1 MENNTHNT
9 LSVPGRVNDP
19 QTLARFASIKSY
31 DDYVKD
37 KNNPVV
43 MVTLTLGDQPF
54 LNKNHFET
62 FLTQHTN
69 AHDEFTI
76 VVSDTAIDDFYGQV
90 MKNSKN
96 LLGEKI
102 TIHFHQK
109 GNIVQSFKGIIANI
123 CNKKNEGGGYGNLY
137 ISGFAPSIL
146 LDSGKECQSYENKT
160 LKEIVTQATEEY
172 KEVTIN
178 TNGLLNTKY
187 QIPYVVQYKESD
199 YQFIQ
204 RLARRYG
211 EFFYYNGTQL
221 MFNNETQKTV
231 TLLEG
236 GDLINV
242 EFELMIK
249 PQNFSYISYD
259 VETGNTEQKT
269 TQEVHLQDKINPFQ
283 YAAIKASEKV
293 FTKKPTIPYNA
304 ISEQFR
310 GDYLK
315 DVVRR
320 EKESREQLM
329 QVRGKSRNPHLR
341 IGGFIKLKDINDKP
355 MESYRII
362 DIKHH
367 QSGYDYENEFIAIP
381 DVYIAYYYDEQALP
395 RAEQQVAR
403 VTDNNDPKGLGRVRV
418 QFIWQEKH
426 QTKTPW
432 IRVVQPH
439 AGGGKGFYFIPEIGE
454 EVWVDFEDQ
463 NAERPFVVGSNY
475 NGKEYSPFHN
485 TNNDIKAIQTRSGH
499 KLVFTEDESILL
511 SDKNGNT
518 LRFDTQGKNIE
529 ISAPES
535 ISLCAGKDLNL
546 SAGNNLVMDV
556 ANTAFFNVLQQM
568 LVTTPFM
575 KQLIADYFHTQ
586 AGKALIN
593 SDQEIKI
600 EAKETNVA
608 GVEKLFIHSDE
619 LATVNSKGLLEVKGE
634 QGTKHSNKAESLAQD
649 PVVIEGK
656 ALVMFRPNSDWEDDS
671 ASSDN
676 PTYGFDWYRENDTQ
690 LIGDAA
696 QIDTIMGFYHNN
708 DTETSF
714 NPEDAAVIE
723 SFKNEY
729 RNVTIDRN
737 GTPYR
742 YFVPKLILYK
752 NENEQVRSVAA
763 LDIIYD
769 VYEEPNNLFIEYER
783 EYFNITEPGTIVYGV
798 SPRTSQQTPRPEI
811 AYQPTEGYNIF
822 KIFSKSVGNHKSLTV
837 EIECLKPFGDLK
849 GKQIKA
855 YTLTEGTNGQPAQK
869 KIVGV
874 LDVMPNSKANR
885 KVVKL
890 LMVNVIT
897 DVDSDRNVE
906 KGYEAPKLLEQKKYL
921 RKYLR
926 NSLIDPIFKKVD
938 LDLSGITLRDQFNRA
953 YTRNNNLLYNT
964 PTGHQHLSTY
974 LKEKLKEKLK
984 AILNERLRGKTV
996 NLEAEYNKRYKD
1008 YLPIFFF
1015 SQRYFD
1021 DSLTTT
1027 AYYTPNKAVVT
1038 TSRIKPFVI
1047 THEVYHSL
1055 GLPHSFENKNH
1066 IPQTLQGGNR
1076 EIQSNGEYSFGYERT
1091 TNIMDYSDH
1100 RNNLFYWQIKIVR
1113 SKAASEP
1120 NNYRP
1125 EQL

>member
-1 MENNTHNT
+1 MENNDNFTGYRTNH
-9 LSVPGRVNDP
+9 PDDI
-19 QTLARFASIKSY
+19 AHFASVRSFQ
-31 DDYVKD
+31 DFLVD
-37 KNNPVV
+37 KTNPVV
-43 MVTLTLGDQPF
+43 MVTLTVNDKGF
-54 LNKNHFET
+54 LDNATFET

-69 AHDEFTI
+69 THDEFTI
-76 VVSDTAIDDFYGQV
+76 VVNDTAIDDFKGQV
-90 MKNSKN
+90 MKNSKD
-96 LLGEKI
+96 LLGENI
-102 TIHFHQK
+102 TIHFHQF
-109 GNIVQSFKGIIANI
+109 GGVIQSFKGIIANI
-123 CNKKNEGGGYGNLY
+123 CNKKNEGGGYGKLY
-137 ISGFAPSIL
+137 ISGYAPSIV
-146 LDSGKECQSYENKT
+146 LDGGKTCQSYENKT
-160 LKEIVTQATEEY
+160 LPEIIAEATAEYPQESQIHIEGLINNEE
-172 KEVTIN
+172 K
-178 TNGLLNTKY
+178 
-187 QIPYVVQYKESD
+187 IPYTVQYNESD

-211 EFFYYNGTQL
+211 EFFYYNGTQYI
-221 MFNNETQKTV
+221 FGSRAQQTI
-231 TLLEG
+231 TLHEG
-236 GDLINV
+236 GDLTEV

-249 PQNFSYISYD
+249 PQKFNYLSYNSQM
-259 VETGNTEQKT
+259 TRTEVKGSEQT
-269 TQEVHLQDKINPFQ
+269 ELQYKENPFQ
-283 YAAIKASEKV
+283 FAAIQASEKV
-293 FTKKPTIPYNA
+293 FAKTTDQTYSALPD
-304 ISEQFR
+304 EFR

-315 DVVRR
+315 EAVQR
-320 EKESREQLM
+320 EKEKREQLM
-329 QVRGKSRNPHLR
+329 QVRGKSRNPHVR
-341 IGGFIKLKDINDKP
+341 IGGFVKLKDINDLP
-355 MESYRII
+355 METYRVIEV
-362 DIKHH
+362 KHY
-367 QSGYDYENEFIAIP
+367 QGEGDYYNEFVAIP

-535 ISLCAGKDLNL
+535 ISLCAGKNLNL

-634 QGTKHSNKAESLAQD
+634 RGTEHSNKAESLAQD

-676 PTYGFDWYRENDTQ
+676 PTYGFDWYRENDTN
-690 LIGDAA
+690 LIGDTAR
-696 QIDTIMGFYHNN
+696 IDTLMGFYHNN
-708 DTETSF
+708 NTKTPF
-714 NPEDAAVIE
+714 QPESSTAVIE

-729 RNVTIDRN
+729 RNVTIDRD

-769 VYEEPNNLFIEYER
+769 VYEEPNNLFIEYES
-783 EYFNITEPGTIVYGV
+783 EFFNISEQGV
-798 SPRTSQQTPRPEI
+798 TVGPPPPQPPLPEVAYTPP
-811 AYQPTEGYNIF
+811 EGYNIF
-822 KIFSKSVGNHKSLTV
+822 KISSKSVGNHKSITV

-874 LDVMPNSKANR
+874 LDVMPNDKANR

-897 DVDSDRNVE
+897 NIDERTTADF
-906 KGYEAPKLLEQKKYL
+906 GYDEQKLSEQKRYL

-926 NSLIDPIFKKVD
+926 NSLIDPIFETAR
-938 LDLSGITLRDQFNRA
+938 LDLGGLNTGDFTLRNEFNRL
-953 YTRNNNLLYNT
+953 YT
-964 PTGHQHLSTY
+964 H
-974 LKEKLKEKLK
+974 
-984 AILNERLRGKTV
+984 RGKLFAKKDGTSNSLSAYFKRRLLT
-996 NLEAEYNKRYKD
+996 NLTD
-1008 YLPIFFF
+1008 YIPIFFL
-1015 SQRYFD
+1015 SQKKFED
-1021 DSLTTT
+1021 DPLTI
-1027 AYYTPNKAVVT
+1027 AYYSPLSNVIVATNKLKPVT
-1038 TSRIKPFVI
+1038 IA
-1047 THEVYHSL
+1047 HEVYHSL
-1055 GLPHSFENKNH
+1055 KLPHSFESKRHMPAH
-1066 IPQTLQGGNR
+1066 IHPLNR
-1076 EIQSNGEYSFGYERT
+1076 SMGSNGKFSFKRGET
-1091 TNIMDYSDH
+1091 TNIMDH
-1100 RNNLFYWQIKIVR
+1100 TTNNRNNLFYWQIKIVCR
-1113 SKAASEP
+1113 NATAEP
-1120 NNYRP
+1120 DNYIP